1 MRTGKLAISRGH
13 SSCEPSHLAL
23 VPAEAAEPRPQP
35 APPAPLASPD
45 YQRVN
50 DRLTAL
56 ERLTR
61 LYEQG
66 VLTADE
72 FIDEKALI
80 LGRSAG
86 DQDRIHA
93 GPVHFV
99 PAAPRAPQRGPSLV
113 GRMLSWRFALFSLI
127 VGIGFSFAVQPD
139 TTTRFFTQLFR
150 ALGG

>member
-1 MRTGKLAISRGH
+1 MRTGKLAISRGQP
-13 SSCEPSHLAL
+13 SSEPPHLAL
-23 VPAEAAEPRPQP
+23 VPAEAEPRHD
-35 APPAPLASPD
+35 L
-45 YQRVN
+45 VEH
-50 DRLTAL
+50 RLTSL

-80 LGRSAG
+80 LGRRAA
-86 DQDRIHA
+86 D
-93 GPVHFV
+93 PVEGAAPLHFV
-99 PAAPRAPQRGPSLV
+99 PATPRAPRPGPSLV
-113 GRMLSWRFALFSLI
+113 GRMLGWRFLLLSLA
-127 VGIGFSFAVQPD
+127 VGIAFSFAIQPD

>member
-13 SSCEPSHLAL
+13 PTSESPHLAL
-23 VPAEAAEPRPQP
+23 VPADAAP
-35 APPAPLASPD
+35 APPRHDL
-45 YQRVN
+45 VEH
-50 DRLTAL
+50 RLTSL

-80 LGRSAG
+80 LGRRAG
-86 DQDRIHA
+86 DPDHVPTA
-93 GPVHFV
+93 PVHFV
-99 PAAPRAPQRGPSLV
+99 PAAPRVRPPGPSLL
-113 GRMLSWRFALFSLI
+113 GRMLGWRFLLFSLA
-127 VGIGFSFAVQPD
+127 VGLGFSFAVQPD
-139 TTTRFFTQLFR
+139 TTTRFFTQILR

>member
-13 SSCEPSHLAL
+13 PSFEPPRLAL
-23 VPAEAAEPRPQP
+23 VPAEAEP
-35 APPAPLASPD
+35 APAPTRHDL
-45 YQRVN
+45 VEH
-50 DRLTAL
+50 RLTSL
-56 ERLTR
+56 ERLAR

-80 LGRSAG
+80 LGRRAA
-86 DQDRIHA
+86 DHA
-93 GPVHFV
+93 EGAAPVHFV

-113 GRMLSWRFALFSLI
+113 GRMLSLRFLLFSL
-127 VGIGFSFAVQPD
+127 VAGIAFSFAIQPD
-139 TTTRFFTQLFR
+139 TTTRFFTQILR

>member
-1 MRTGKLAISRGH
+1 MRTGRLSISRGNRV
-13 SSCEPSHLAL
+13 EPKADPVPPHLAR
-23 VPAEAAEPRPQP
+23 VP
-35 APPAPLASPD
+35 PPAPQPD
-45 YQRVN
+45 LVEH
-50 DRLTAL
+50 RLTSL

-80 LGRSAG
+80 LGRRAE
-86 DQDRIHA
+86 DPDRVPA

-99 PAAPRAPQRGPSLV
+99 PAAPRARQRGPSLV
-113 GRMLSWRFALFSLI
+113 GRMLGWRFLLLSLA
-127 VGIGFSFAVQPD
+127 VGIAFSFAIQPD
-139 TTTRFFTQLFR
+139 TTSRFFTQLLR

>member
-35 APPAPLASPD
+35 APPAPD

-50 DRLTAL
+50 DRLTSL

-61 LYEQG
+61 LYELG

-80 LGRSAG
+80 LGRRAE
-86 DQDRIHA
+86 DPDRIHA

-99 PAAPRAPQRGPSLV
+99 PAAPRVPQRGPSLV
-113 GRMLSWRFALFSLI
+113 GRMLSWRFLLFSLV

>member
-13 SSCEPSHLAL
+13 SLSEPPHLAL
-23 VPAEAAEPRPQP
+23 VPAEAEP
-35 APPAPLASPD
+35 APRLD
-45 YQRVN
+45 LVEH
-50 DRLTAL
+50 RLTSL

-80 LGRSAG
+80 LGRRAADPVEG
-86 DQDRIHA
+86 A
-93 GPVHFV
+93 APVHFV
-99 PAAPRAPQRGPSLV
+99 PAAPRAPEPGPSLL
-113 GRMLSWRFALFSLI
+113 GRMLGWRFLLLSLA
-127 VGIGFSFAVQPD
+127 VGIAFSFAIQPD
-139 TTTRFFTQLFR
+139 TTTRFFTQLLR

>member
-13 SSCEPSHLAL
+13 SSSEPPHLAL
-23 VPAEAAEPRPQP
+23 VPAED
-35 APPAPLASPD
+35 APPRHDL
-45 YQRVN
+45 VEH
-50 DRLTAL
+50 RLTSL

-66 VLTADE
+66 VLTIDE

-80 LGRSAG
+80 LGRRAE
-86 DQDRIHA
+86 DPDRVPEA
-93 GPVHFV
+93 PVHFV

-113 GRMLSWRFALFSLI
+113 GRMLGWRFLLLSLA
-127 VGIGFSFAVQPD
+127 VGIAFSFAIQPD
-139 TTTRFFTQLFR
+139 TTTRFFTQLWR